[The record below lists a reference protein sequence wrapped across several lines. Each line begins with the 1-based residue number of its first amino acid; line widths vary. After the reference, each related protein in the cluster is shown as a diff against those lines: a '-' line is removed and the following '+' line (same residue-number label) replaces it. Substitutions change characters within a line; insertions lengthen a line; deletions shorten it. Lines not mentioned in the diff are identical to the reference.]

1 MYGKRKKYFDKCLYL
16 ENIRQLRSI
25 GCLFLIVFLIVIAVR
40 SGMDISKAKMDSGYR
55 QITLPYCFAG
65 VYLIITP
72 ILTLYAFNWL
82 TKRSASDFYHAIPH
96 TRQCIF
102 LCGIVSVL
110 TYITVVVL
118 FGSVLYSAMHVVSSG
133 YYLDLEYYIKDT
145 AGILAASILV
155 LAAVS
160 LACTLS
166 GTLLTN
172 IVVSGFIL
180 LMPRCVWNIITLV
193 ISDNF
198 FIADIER
205 SYPVLGKEYNLV
217 MGLKYNNICVNGV
230 LYTLLLA
237 VLYMILA
244 GLAFYKRNSETA
256 QTPATNPA
264 LQAVYRSM
272 AAFCPSMLPVYVY
285 LKNYMKN
292 LASGNSYHLS
302 VKEAV
307 IYVSLIIL
315 VIVVYYVYEIITV
328 KKSDNIIKKVP
339 GIILLLAFDVV
350 LIVFAGRIAHHY
362 INFTPEAEEIAY
374 VKLMANPKYNSDIE
388 MTAYDYHEKMTE
400 TVKISDTEVLQII
413 SDALKDSISRCPSNQ
428 EENTYDILLS
438 VNGKDY
444 YRTIYLKDEDKNF
457 LNETLYAQEKYEV
470 IYRTLPDFEDS
481 RLSIKLKYD
490 KAIYRD
496 FYQALVEDLKRAD
509 LGQIKS
515 YFSED
520 GIYMYRE
527 KTGTISNKCIIYS
540 EYSDK
545 EANTWGIEYYTATTR
560 VDGKICTYRIPV
572 TEVFSSAFEEYT
584 RMINT
589 YAVKNESAK
598 ELLTALTD
606 YTYNPVLDVSV
617 SQNCDNMV
625 SGYFFKSPAEAYRVN
640 ENEYVNELCGF
651 MNKVDEN
658 GVKAQSRWLLT
669 EGNLKKENVRFF
681 IDISSKPEDF
691 FELIGEIYE
700 MEGNYEKSSY

>member
-1 MYGKRKKYFDKCLYL
+1 
-16 ENIRQLRSI
+16 
-25 GCLFLIVFLIVIAVR
+25 
-40 SGMDISKAKMDSGYR
+40 MDISKAKMDSGYR
-55 QITLPYCFAG
+55 EITLPSCFMG

-72 ILTLYAFNWL
+72 VLTLYELNWL

-96 TRQCIF
+96 TRQCIY
-102 LCGIVSVL
+102 LCGAVSVL
-110 TYITVVVL
+110 TYITAVAL
-118 FGSVLYSAMHVVSSG
+118 FGSVLYSVIHVVSSG

-145 AGILAASILV
+145 TGILAASVLV

-172 IVVSGFIL
+172 IVVSGFVL
-180 LMPRCVWNIITLV
+180 LIPRCVWNIIAIV

-237 VLYMILA
+237 MLYMILA
-244 GLAFYKRNSETA
+244 GFAFYKRNSETA
-256 QTPATNPA
+256 QTPATNPV

-272 AAFCPSMLPVYVY
+272 AAFASSMLLVYVY
-285 LKNYMKN
+285 LKNYIKK
-292 LASGNSYHLS
+292 LASGNSYHPS
-302 VKEAV
+302 MKEAV

-328 KKSDNIIKKVP
+328 KQSGNIIKKIP
-339 GIILLLAFDVV
+339 GIILLLSFDVV
-350 LIVFAGRIAHHY
+350 LIIFAGRIARHY
-362 INFTPEAEEIAY
+362 INFKPEAEKIAY
-374 VKLMANPKYNSDIE
+374 VKLMANPKYNADIG
-388 MTAYDYHEKMTE
+388 MTVYDYHEKMIE

-413 SDALKDSISRCPSNQ
+413 SDSLKDSISRCPSSQ
-428 EENTYDILLS
+428 EENTYDILLH

-457 LNETLYAQEKYEV
+457 LDESLYAQEKYDA

-481 RLSIKLKYD
+481 HLSIKLNYD
-490 KAIYRD
+490 KAIYKD
-496 FYQALVEDLKRAD
+496 FYQALAKDLETAD

-515 YFSED
+515 YFSEND
-520 GIYMYRE
+520 IYMYRE

-545 EANTWGIEYYTATTR
+545 EVNARGIVYYTAATR

-572 TEVFSSAFEEYT
+572 TEVFLSSFEEYT

-617 SQNCDNMV
+617 SQNCDNMI
-625 SGYFFKSPAEAYRVN
+625 SGYFLKALLRHIVLMKINMS
-640 ENEYVNELCGF
+640 
-651 MNKVDEN
+651 MNYAV
-658 GVKAQSRWLLT
+658 L
-669 EGNLKKENVRFF
+669 
-681 IDISSKPEDF
+681 
-691 FELIGEIYE
+691 
-700 MEGNYEKSSY
+700 